1 MSKVKAEYIWMDGH
15 MPTQKL
21 RSKSKVMNG
30 PINSLDEVFS
40 DKQIIHRGMKLS
52 LDGIPSIRSPIRF
65 SESELNLDKPSPK
78 LGEHN
83 SVIFPD
89 N

>member
-1 MSKVKAEYIWMDGH
+1 
-15 MPTQKL
+15 
-21 RSKSKVMNG
+21 
-30 PINSLDEVFS
+30 
-40 DKQIIHRGMKLS
+40 MKLS
-52 LDGIPSIRSPIRF
+52 LDGILSIRSPIRF